1 MTAVLFLCFF
11 LLCFS
16 FTPSLQHVSE
26 SEPLVRFKTSVNITK
41 GDLNSWRTGTDPC
54 NGKWF
59 GIYCQKGQT
68 VSGIHVTRLGL
79 SGIIDVE
86 NLKDLPNLRTIRLD
100 NNLLSGPLPPFFK
113 LHGLKSLL
121 LSNNSFSGEIAD
133 DFFKDTPQLKRVF
146 FDNNRFTGR
155 IPTSVMQLAGLEELH
170 LQGNEF
176 SGEIPSLTDS
186 NKILKSLDLS
196 NNNLEGEIPKSIG
209 ERKNLQMNFQGNE
222 KLCGQPLNI
231 KCDHKPSSTGSGKDP
246 NEVTGKAIFMVI
258 FFLLVFL
265 IVVAII
271 TRWKKKRQPEFR
283 MLGKDHLSD
292 HESVEVRVPDSIKKP
307 IESSKKRSTTD
318 GSSKKGSTHHGKGGA
333 GNPGGGGMGDI
344 IMVNSEKGSFGLPDL
359 MKAAAEVLGN
369 GSLGSAYKAV
379 MANGLSVVVKRI
391 RDMNKLARDAFDV
404 ELQRFGK
411 LRHPNVLTPLAYHY
425 RREEK
430 LVVSEYMPKSSLLYV
445 LHGDRGIYHSELTWP
460 TRLKIIQGVARGMQ
474 FLHEEFASYELP
486 HGNLKSSNVLLSET
500 YEPLISDYAFLP
512 LLQSNNASQALFAFK
527 SPEFAQKQQVSPKS
541 DVYCLGIILLEVL
554 TGKFPS
560 QYLNNGKGGTDIVE
574 WVQSSFA
581 QHKEEELIDPE
592 IASNTNS
599 LQQMVELL
607 RIGATCI
614 ASNPDER
621 ENMKETVRRI
631 EGITI

>member
-1 MTAVLFLCFF
+1 MTAVLFLCFL

-26 SEPLVRFKTSVNITK
+26 SEPLVRFKSSVNITK

-79 SGIIDVE
+79 SGIINVE
-86 NLKDLPNLRTIRLD
+86 DLKDLPNLRTIRLD

-113 LHGLKSLL
+113 LQGLKSLL

-133 DFFKDTPQLKRVF
+133 DFFKNTPQLKRVF
-146 FDNNRFTGR
+146 LDNNRFSGK
-155 IPTSVMQLAGLEELH
+155 IPTSVMQLPGIEELH
-170 LQGNEF
+170 LQGNQF
-176 SGEIPSLTDS
+176 SGEIPPFTDS
-186 NKILKSLDLS
+186 NKVLKSLDFS
-196 NNNLEGEIPKSIG
+196 NNLLEGEIPKSIS
-209 ERKNLQMNFQGNE
+209 ERKNLQMNFLGNQ
-222 KLCGQPLNI
+222 KLCGQPLNVE
-231 KCDHKPSSTGSGKDP
+231 CVAKPEFTGSPGG
-246 NEVTGKAIFMVI
+246 NNQVAGKAIIMVI
-258 FFLLVFL
+258 VFL
-265 IVVAII
+265 VIFLIIVAII
-271 TRWKKKRQPEFR
+271 TRMKKKRQPEFR

-307 IESSKKRSTTD
+307 IESSKKRSNAD
-318 GSSKKGSTHHGKGGA
+318 GSSKKGSTKGGA
-333 GNPGGGGMGDI
+333 GGPGAGGMGDI
-344 IMVNSEKGSFGLPDL
+344 IMVNTEKGSFGLPDL

-391 RDMNKLARDAFDV
+391 RDMNKLAREAFDV

-445 LHGDRGIYHSELTWP
+445 LHGDRGVYHSELTWP
-460 TRLKIIQGVARGMQ
+460 TRLKIIQGVARGMM
-474 FLHEEFASYELP
+474 FLHEEFGSYELP

-512 LLQSNNASQALFAFK
+512 LLQPSNASQALFAFK
-527 SPEFAQKQQVSPKS
+527 SPEFAKSQQVSPKS
-541 DVYCLGIILLEVL
+541 DVYCLGIILLEVM

-574 WVQSSFA
+574 WVQTSIA
-581 QHKEEELIDPE
+581 QKKEEELIDPE
-592 IASNTNS
+592 IASNTDS
-599 LQQMVELL
+599 MKQMVELL
-607 RIGATCI
+607 RIGAACI

-631 EGITI
+631 EQIKI